1 MNEKRGTVE
10 STNEKENHEKE
21 VETYEHAVDNA
32 GGTKRC
38 KR

>member
-10 STNEKENHEKE
+10 STNEKENNENE
-21 VETYEHAVDNA
+21 VEKYENAVSNE